1 MSTINIID
9 YIIPLDKII
18 DKNINNVTFKEIIS
32 LVFHATLIIS
42 NDTTEPDHD
51 KWKQIYTQFEKELA
65 IQNTKKWSY
74 MTIIK
79 NDYGKRIDIFSTD
92 TSFIPTDNIFMLL
105 LRLLYIEKYK
115 RPYVY
120 KSYKYHK
127 ILGYKLEIEQNILVK
142 NISLL
147 ELFEI
152 LHKYM
157 KYYIK
162 IYNDGKYIEF
172 NLGKEIIDQL
182 NC

>member
-18 DKNINNVTFKEIIS
+18 DKNIDGVTFKEVIS
-32 LVFHATLIIS
+32 LVFHATQIII
-42 NDTTEPDHD
+42 NDETDPDHNI
-51 KWKQIYTQFEKELA
+51 WNTIYTEFNKDLED
-65 IQNTKKWSY
+65 QNIKKWPH
-74 MTIIK
+74 MTITK

-92 TSFIPTDNIFMLL
+92 TSFIPTNNIYMLL

-120 KSYKYHK
+120 RSYKYHK
-127 ILGYKLEIEQNILVK
+127 ILGYKSEYKIDYPVK
-142 NISLL
+142 NISLT

-152 LHKYM
+152 LAQYM
-157 KYYIK
+157 KYYLK
-162 IYNDGKYIEF
+162 IYNDAKYIEF

-182 NC
+182 N